1 MVGFCLSWQW
11 RTRHTVSSP
20 TCGTSSSGQ
29 CPAPEPGLTCWHPGK
44 GDIPAGLGAAAALL
58 CCSIPPP
65 LHPSIPAFPPSPLT
79 LCTGWPH
86 SLGASLSCSAEFRGE
101 RSSRIAARVAPAHLQ
116 AAFGFSGPSPVPDL
130 TCSSKTSPCPGVS
143 LWGLGDG
150 WSLLKEVS
158 LLWGRGRLRPLGLL
172 EREHW
177 VPPQFGCKV
186 NCTDD
191 LFAAGRVVW
200 GCKGAGCKG
209 STPGRVG
216 ISLGGCPAATGPL
229 CPQAQV
235 KASAPAAQ

>member
-116 AAFGFSGPSPVPDL
+116 AAFGLSGPSPVPDL
-130 TCSSKTSPCPGVS
+130 TRSSKTSPCPGVS

-177 VPPQFGCKV
+177 IPPQFGCKV
-186 NCTDD
+186 NSAQMIC
-191 LFAAGRVVW
+191 LLLAELCGAAKVQGAKAPRLAGW
-200 GCKGAGCKG
+200 G
-209 STPGRVG
+209 SPWVG
-216 ISLGGCPAATGPL
+216 VLQPHVL
-229 CPQAQV
+229 CVP
-235 KASAPAAQ
+235 KHK